1 MILTCHD
8 GERGEGEVSG
18 EKVILVEE
26 GAGRGSEGGTGR
38 PKENAWKSMKIRHP
52 ANFEKK
58 IKSPPENEGQ
68 LMEVPVR
75 WGGGELW
82 EVVVAQG

>member
-1 MILTCHD
+1 MILTCHG

-38 PKENAWKSMKIRHP
+38 PKVNAWKNIKIGP
-52 ANFEKK
+52 SANFEKK
-58 IKSPPENEGQ
+58 PSLLRKTRVN
-68 LMEVPVR
+68 
-75 WGGGELW
+75 
-82 EVVVAQG
+82 

>member
-1 MILTCHD
+1 M
-8 GERGEGEVSG
+8 SG
-18 EKVILVEE
+18 ETAILVEG

-38 PKENAWKSMKIRHP
+38 PKANAWKNINIRCP
-52 ANFEKK
+52 AKFNK

-75 WGGGELW
+75 GGGGDLW
-82 EVVVAQG
+82 QVVAAQG

>member
-1 MILTCHD
+1 M
-8 GERGEGEVSG
+8 SG

-26 GAGRGSEGGTGR
+26 GGERGSEGGTGR
-38 PKENAWKSMKIRHP
+38 PKENAWKNIKIGP
-52 ANFEKK
+52 SANFEKK
-58 IKSPPENEGQ
+58 TKSPPENEGQ